1 MKISFLGYMGAGKST
16 LGQALAQRWS
26 LPFLDLDEVFQAQM
40 GLSVAETL
48 RQKGEIYFRRAEH
61 QLLEELLSRPRF
73 VLALGG
79 GTPCYY
85 QHMEELNAHT
95 QTVYLQQSVKQLAER
110 LRHQRA
116 ERPLLAE
123 IAEEQ
128 LSEFIAKHLF
138 ERRAFYERAQ
148 LTLPQSV
155 SDTEAQIDY
164 LEKHLL

>member
-1 MKISFLGYMGAGKST
+1 MKISLLGYMGAGKST
-16 LGQALAQRWS
+16 LGKALAQRWS

-95 QTVYLQQSVKQLAER
+95 HTVYLQQSVKQLAER

-148 LTLPQSV
+148 LTLPQSA

>member
-1 MKISFLGYMGAGKST
+1 MKISLLGYMGAGKST
-16 LGQALAQRWS
+16 LGKALARRWT
-26 LPFLDLDEVFQAQM
+26 LPFIDLDEAFQAHT

-61 QLLEELLSRPRF
+61 QLLEELLPRPRF

-85 QHMEELNAHT
+85 QHMEALNAHT
-95 QTVYLQQSVKQLAER
+95 HTVYLQRSVKQLAER

-116 ERPLLAE
+116 DRPLLE
-123 IAEEQ
+123 SVAEEQ

-138 ERRAFYERAQ
+138 ERRAFYESAQ
-148 LTLPQSV
+148 LTLPQRLI
-155 SDTEAQIDY
+155 DTEAQIEY
-164 LEKHLL
+164 LEEHLL